1 VVSKQLRMERE
12 RRNWDEH
19 VTGMD
24 AESLVK
30 ISRDHV
36 AARRFPGRP
45 KDDEAI
51 QSQIKTEETAYNEE
65 EEELMEHKT
74 NKDI

>member
-1 VVSKQLRMERE
+1 
-12 RRNWDEH
+12 
-19 VTGMD
+19 MD